1 MASGLYMTEELIVE
15 NLVKLP
21 VKSLLR
27 FRCISKSWYS
37 MITYPG
43 FIAKHLDHN
52 KEEENG
58 RLCVFNCD
66 FDARRCAFAV
76 YPDKTLTVPLFEYI
90 GGLKL
95 KYLAHV
101 LGPCNGIFCLINP
114 HHRQALWNPAIRE
127 FRNLPPR
134 TISDDIHYTSKGE
147 VFGFGFDP
155 FTNDYKYRDGVYY
168 WCGEDKNEL
177 PIYLS
182 FDMADEVFRMIPEK
196 HSAPNREASYYWH
209 LDEYVQRLLKE
220 GEEKDDEYYWRKE
233 VVAVGPFAGAVYPLG
248 FWKRGELIVGDRD
261 NRLFLADPNTLEM
274 KDLGNVAFQAFVYH
288 ESFVSVKRSSNQ
300 ESDNLSD
307 AQHDLL
313 TFDIRHWKTFIDGEW
328 RAVRE
333 DQSVITGKP
342 SMECVSKD
350 LRVKGEDAKWRQV
363 CECRRP
369 SGGGVSYPSH
379 YQGERQDSSSQ
390 PLAR

>member
-1 MASGLYMTEELIVE
+1 
-15 NLVKLP
+15 
-21 VKSLLR
+21 
-27 FRCISKSWYS
+27 

-52 KEEENG
+52 KKKENG
-58 RLCVFNCD
+58 CLCVFNCD
-66 FDARRCAFAV
+66 FDARRYAFAV
-76 YPDKTLTVPLFEYI
+76 YPDKTLTVPLFESI
-90 GGLKL
+90 GGLNL

-114 HHRQALWNPAIRE
+114 HHRRALWNPAIRE

-155 FTNDYKYRDGVYY
+155 STNDYKYRDGVYY

-196 HSAPNREASYYWH
+196 HSSPNREASYYWH
-209 LDEYVQRLLKE
+209 LDEYVQSCFGVYNDSFAKIDSYPNGSDKPHVFYIGLLKE

-274 KDLGNVAFQAFVYH
+274 KDLGTVAFQAFIYY
-288 ESFVSVKRSSNQ
+288 ESFVSVKRSTNQ
-300 ESDNLSD
+300 ESNNLSD
-307 AQHDLL
+307 TQHDLL
-313 TFDIRHWKTFIDGEW
+313 NFDFR
-328 RAVRE
+328 
-333 DQSVITGKP
+333 
-342 SMECVSKD
+342 
-350 LRVKGEDAKWRQV
+350 
-363 CECRRP
+363 
-369 SGGGVSYPSH
+369 Y
-379 YQGERQDSSSQ
+379 
-390 PLAR
+390 